1 MNDITLIIYI
11 FYSIGIIIVLFD
23 INIPKKIYGT
33 YIALIL
39 FFTLKWLFNYRNCTI
54 SYIEYRLRNSIKED
68 CILYNLLENIMEIR
82 NNKHIFIFYIL
93 GCLLLYDY
101 FIKKNNKINKII

>member
-23 INIPKKIYGT
+23 INIPNKIYGA